1 MVVLYTSGM
10 SHIKNQHVT
19 IIGRLGRGWATDPFI
34 TAIHKG
40 VRVRAS
46 HNLPKGILGILN
58 RYSSHAPD
66 VAIVDANL
74 SEYTQRLV
82 IAHMLDKYEELS
94 SKTPPDEEF
103 RVTIGEEDLRRN

>member
-1 MVVLYTSGM
+1 M
-10 SHIKNQHVT
+10 
-19 IIGRLGRGWATDPFI
+19 
-34 TAIHKG
+34 
-40 VRVRAS
+40 
-46 HNLPKGILGILN
+46 
-58 RYSSHAPD
+58 
-66 VAIVDANL
+66 DANL